1 MRFRCLKKDI
11 VKSIGVTENVVEGKV
26 IYNIESNVLFHLSGN
41 MLTLTATDGSV
52 WARSRIILD
61 DCEGEGAVAVY
72 AKKISS
78 ILKEMPD
85 GLITINV
92 EENEKINIES
102 ENGKTKHLII
112 GMKTDDFPAYPESN
126 GDISYIML
134 PTKELVTMINKTI
147 SSIAKEPFKPA
158 LRGICFEKTDSKFLA
173 VATDGRRMAV
183 IEREFE
189 GVENGSFSIIIEPKV
204 LNEILVTAN

>member
-26 IYNIESNVLFHLSGN
+26 IYNIESNVLFYLSGN

-112 GMKTDDFPAYPESN
+112 GMKTDDFPAY
-126 GDISYIML
+126 
-134 PTKELVTMINKTI
+134 
-147 SSIAKEPFKPA
+147 SS
-158 LRGICFEKTDSKFLA
+158 
-173 VATDGRRMAV
+173 
-183 IEREFE
+183 
-189 GVENGSFSIIIEPKV
+189 
-204 LNEILVTAN
+204 